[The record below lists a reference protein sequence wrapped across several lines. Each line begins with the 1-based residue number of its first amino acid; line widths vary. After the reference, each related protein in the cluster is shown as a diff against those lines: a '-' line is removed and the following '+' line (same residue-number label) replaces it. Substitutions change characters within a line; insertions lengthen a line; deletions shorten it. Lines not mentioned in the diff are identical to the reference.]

1 MKRIALVSVFVM
13 CVAQPAIAEEGDIQK
28 EPLIEFGKSSFDMG
42 VEYRLRNIYIN
53 PLELNGLDA
62 VEVGYGVQRLRTA
75 WEFNWDDKV
84 MIKAQ
89 LDFLDGVLIGDN
101 GLVYG
106 EPPYPNEGTS
116 SAARWPNES
125 GIEVVLKPGGDP
137 LDSDSYTYGLVQMEP
152 VKIRRAWG
160 EVAIGIGMLRVGRMP
175 HHDGRGI
182 LGNSGDND
190 LNRFG
195 ANGRG
200 NSVDRILFGTKPLEV
215 AKVIMSGDPEAADS
229 RQDRGLFFGIAYDRL
244 VDDAIQFSGDDAGQ
258 IGTSFYYLLPEF
270 EVMGFEGRDFKLST
284 AFAYR
289 NSDEVD
295 LDVYVIPLELTMKL
309 EDFHFEAQAAVIW
322 GRTREVSDALSLM
335 SGRTPVIQD
344 ILGWGMFA
352 ILDYELGPLTLTME
366 FDYASGDD
374 DPRPEADNVIHDFH
388 FAEDTKVGLL
398 LFPQVLAYETGRSAA
413 AATATLK
420 GLGATAIP
428 STRLASR
435 GAFTNAMALFPQV
448 TWHITEDIF
457 VRAGVLLAWAAAP
470 VVDPHET
477 LLAEDG
483 DSIED
488 DSVNF
493 NKGPPGDYYGTEFD
507 LRFSVR
513 LWGHFYFDLEG
524 AFLLPGDALED
535 EHGDAVPSAMA
546 EARLTFRY

>member
-1 MKRIALVSVFVM
+1 
-13 CVAQPAIAEEGDIQK
+13 
-28 EPLIEFGKSSFDMG
+28 
-42 VEYRLRNIYIN
+42 
-53 PLELNGLDA
+53 
-62 VEVGYGVQRLRTA
+62 
-75 WEFNWDDKV
+75 
-84 MIKAQ
+84 
-89 LDFLDGVLIGDN
+89 VLIGDN

-116 SAARWPNES
+116 SAARWPNEA
-125 GIEVVLKPGGDP
+125 GIEVVLKPGADP
-137 LDSDSYTYGLVQMEP
+137 LDSDAYTYGLVQMEP

-175 HHDGRGI
+175 NVDGRGI
-182 LGNSGDND
+182 LGNDGNND

-195 ANGRG
+195 AAGRG
-200 NSVDRILFGTKPLEV
+200 NSVDRILFGTKPIEV
-215 AKVIMSGDPEAADS
+215 AKVIMSGDPDAADS

-270 EVMGFEGRDFKLST
+270 EVLGLQGREFKLLT

-289 NSDEVD
+289 NSDDAD
-295 LDVYVIPLELTMKL
+295 LDVFVVPLELTL
-309 EDFHFEAQAAVIW
+309 GIEDFHFEAQAAVIW

-335 SGRTPVIQD
+335 SGRTPAVQD

-428 STRLASR
+428 STRVATR

-457 VRAGVLLAWAAAP
+457 VRAGVLLAWAAAS

-477 LLAEDG
+477 LMHEVG
-483 DSIED
+483 D
-488 DSVNF
+488 
-493 NKGPPGDYYGTEFD
+493 D
-507 LRFSVR
+507 LESFGFSVR